1 MRYILDIDYNISGIY
16 AARVVD
22 NGNRTCSTCR
32 TKRDS
37 NDNTSKTKYRRIM
50 TLTKEDVEMIN
61 GFQDILNRGKFASGK
76 QVTEVYNR
84 VFGTKLAPTNCSSCI
99 RHRIGNLY
107 SEVKKIKDKTS
118 EEDNDNGNNKNAA
131 TG

>member
-1 MRYILDIDYNISGIY
+1 
-16 AARVVD
+16 
-22 NGNRTCSTCR
+22 
-32 TKRDS
+32 
-37 NDNTSKTKYRRIM
+37 M

-84 VFGTKLAPTNCSSCI
+84 VFGTKLAATNCSSCI
-99 RHRIGNLY
+99 RHRIGKLY

-118 EEDNDNGNNKNAA
+118 EEDNDNGKDKNAT